1 MTEPNNGPEYL
12 ESLADQFTA
21 SGDQITAAHL
31 RLHAKAW
38 NADKQGLHDA
48 QVENTALQAKLNQ
61 VARLA
66 A

>member
-1 MTEPNNGPEYL
+1 MNDPNNGPEYL

-31 RLHAKAW
+31 REHAQTW
-38 NADKQGLHDA
+38 NSDKRAVHDA
-48 QVENTALQAKLNQ
+48 QTENSALQSKLNQ
-61 VARLA
+61 VLKVA